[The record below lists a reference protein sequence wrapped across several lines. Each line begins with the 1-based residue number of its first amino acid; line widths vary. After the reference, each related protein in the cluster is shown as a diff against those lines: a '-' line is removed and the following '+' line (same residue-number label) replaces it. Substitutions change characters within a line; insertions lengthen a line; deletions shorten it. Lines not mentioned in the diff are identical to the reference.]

1 MSSHASWIVL
11 LSKDCDKCRRIH
23 ANRPL
28 RDELAIS
35 CPGRIQHKAQ
45 WQSWRHLC
53 AFSALHSIASRT
65 KLSEG
70 LRSACGLSTSA
81 TINRI
86 GQTTPK
92 EIQHSGGAT
101 LYEIGTFLVELT
113 ESKTG
118 VFIFGVASGLISAAV
133 VLGTTHVLQNSHV
146 GSVTMLV
153 ALSVGFTMAILG
165 WIEAAATRSRRLRVF
180 EDVAKVAEMHH

>member
-1 MSSHASWIVL
+1 M
-11 LSKDCDKCRRIH
+11 
-23 ANRPL
+23 
-28 RDELAIS
+28 
-35 CPGRIQHKAQ
+35 
-45 WQSWRHLC
+45 
-53 AFSALHSIASRT
+53 
-65 KLSEG
+65 
-70 LRSACGLSTSA
+70 
-81 TINRI
+81 
-86 GQTTPK
+86 
-92 EIQHSGGAT
+92 

-153 ALSVGFTMAILG
+153 ALSVGLTTAILG

-180 EDVAKVAEMHH
+180 EDVAKVAELNHQVRNALQAIQYATHMPAGIEQIEMIDDGVKRIDQTLRHLFPAVTVNPGTQRAA